1 MHCPFT
7 VLRGSGIKETRAVSG
22 QADHGSPDLPPVL
35 PRNWAKGLAK
45 SGTGYNNMGGV
56 HGDPTFKMSIYEW
69 AISGVLIESD
79 LR

>member
-1 MHCPFT
+1 MDLH
-7 VLRGSGIKETRAVSG
+7 GSGIKETRAVSG

-45 SGTGYNNMGGV
+45 SGTGYNNMGGPPPV
-56 HGDPTFKMSIYEW
+56 ETRPS
-69 AISGVLIESD
+69 S